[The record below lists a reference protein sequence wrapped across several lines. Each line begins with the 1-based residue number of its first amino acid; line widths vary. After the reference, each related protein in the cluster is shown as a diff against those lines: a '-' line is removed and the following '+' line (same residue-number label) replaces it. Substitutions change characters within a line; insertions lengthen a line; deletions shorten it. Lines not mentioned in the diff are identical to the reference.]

1 MHELFVPSSKETKM
15 FNDANGHELHEGDT
29 VWINPYDIVSMDTC
43 IAYRRAHGEAC
54 ADNNIPARLFDVTS
68 DPSDNPAVMRAKIVE
83 FRKTRRGVDVT
94 FDVYRCES
102 ELRSLRTLA
111 TVSTL
116 ATSPH
121 LDMFHERE
129 CAMLSGV
136 ERRVINRGDYDERA
150 RFTVSTTNEPDSD
163 CMMFAHVNLWRGY
176 ANDVYQTFDAVDRD
190 QTLNEED
197 AFMLCGWRFDML
209 REEGDSFG
217 AFRRDFFNAVVDSFE
232 GLSPNDAWTASS
244 AVSRMAQIMFTL
256 LSNRS
261 TARRESELSH
271 ADANVVRAV
280 EAYDDENE
288 AVIDA
293 SISDWYASLPA

>member
-1 MHELFVPSSKETKM
+1 M

-43 IAYRRAHGEAC
+43 IAYRRAHAEAC

-68 DPSDNPAVMRAKIVE
+68 DPSDNPAVMRARIVG
-83 FRKTRRGVDVT
+83 FQVTGRGVDVT

-111 TVSTL
+111 TVATL
-116 ATSPH
+116 ATSAH
-121 LDMFHERE
+121 QDMFDPTVIASCRG
-129 CAMLSGV
+129 LYRGV

-176 ANDVYQTFDAVDRD
+176 ANDVLFDAVDRD

-197 AFMLCGWRFDML
+197 AFMLCGWRLQQGGEFS
-209 REEGDSFG
+209 G
-217 AFRRDFFNAVVDSFE
+217 FRRDFFNAVVDSFE
-232 GLSPNDAWTASS
+232 GLSPADAWTRRS
-244 AVSRMAQIMFTL
+244 ATSRMSSIMHTL

-261 TARRESELSH
+261 TARQESELSR
-271 ADANVVRAV
+271 ADANVVRTV

-293 SISDWYASLPA
+293 SIADWYASLPV